1 MTGKE
6 YVRSFKYQ
14 FSSKVGELIFSCFNM
29 KKIMIIGAGFAG
41 LSAAKRLFRTGLALE
56 ITLFDKKGQVNF
68 LPLIPDCI
76 GRGIN
81 PKFLVNDV
89 ASLYRNSK
97 IRFIRQEVTSV
108 DLAIGQ
114 IRAGLTTY
122 VYDYLVI
129 ASGSQPNFFSNPDAQ
144 AYGHPLNNVID
155 VQEIISC
162 LKENSFEHLII
173 CGAGYTGVEAA
184 TNLWLYFK
192 KRGMLK
198 KIIIVER
205 APAILGVLPDW
216 MKDYV
221 ARNLKSMGIEVLI
234 NSVIEKIQADKV
246 SVSGG
251 REFPR
256 SVLIWVPGVKT
267 AEFIQK
273 LDIPKNPQGR
283 IVVDEYLRAGQ
294 NCFCAGDTAFF
305 SRKNS
310 FLRMAIQFAIAQG
323 DQAAKNIIRSIKNIP
338 LKKYRPLD
346 LGYIIPM
353 ANNRSCGRVLGLN
366 VLGHLATF
374 LHFSMCVFR
383 SMGLKNKAGIINNL
397 LKG

>member
-1 MTGKE
+1 
-6 YVRSFKYQ
+6 
-14 FSSKVGELIFSCFNM
+14 M

-41 LSAAKRLFRTGLALE
+41 LSAAKRLSRSGLALE
-56 ITLFDKKGQVNF
+56 ITLFDRKEQFNF
-68 LPLIPDCI
+68 LPLVPDCI

-81 PKFLVNDV
+81 SKFLVNDV
-89 ASLYRNSK
+89 VNLCRKSK

-108 DLAIGQ
+108 DLATEQ
-114 IRAGLTTY
+114 IWTGSTTY

-144 AYGHPLNNVID
+144 AYGHPLNNVMDI
-155 VQEIISC
+155 QGIISC
-162 LKENSFEHLII
+162 LKERSFENLII
-173 CGAGYTGVEAA
+173 CGAGYTGVEVA
-184 TNLWLYFK
+184 TNLWRYLK
-192 KRGMLK
+192 KRGLLK

-205 APAILGVLPDW
+205 APEILGVLPDW

-221 ARNLKSMGIEVLI
+221 VENLKSMGIEVLI
-234 NSVIEKIQADKV
+234 NSVIEKIQAERV

-251 REFPR
+251 REFHR

-283 IVVDEYLRAGQ
+283 IVVDEYLRVRQ

-305 SRKNS
+305 DRKNS

-353 ANNRSCGRVLGLN
+353 ANNRSCGQVLGWD
-366 VLGHLATF
+366 VSGSLATF
-374 LHFSMCVFR
+374 LHFSMCIFR
-383 SMGLKNKAGIINNL
+383 SVGLKNKVGIINNL